1 MHNGVTSYLILAIG
15 VSACGGGGGDG
26 PTPPPPTSV
35 FTSVSVS
42 PSSPAMV
49 EGDTL
54 QLSATPRDQNGAAMS
69 GLPDATFSLTQG
81 TSVSVTPAGR
91 VIALDPGGSTVTATL
106 TSGGTTR
113 TGTATPNVAALT
125 TAADVAVS
133 GAGTSFNPATVKI
146 AAGGS
151 VTWNFTS
158 GANSPHN
165 VTFGT
170 NSPPGD
176 DIGNTNSGA
185 VSRTFPNAGSYPY
198 QCTQHGGMTG
208 TVIVRAP

>member
-1 MHNGVTSYLILAIG
+1 MRNAVISCLALAI
-15 VSACGGGGGDG
+15 VVAACGGGDD
-26 PTPPPPTSV
+26 PTPPPPTPV

-42 PSSPAMV
+42 PANPAMV

-69 GLPDATFSLTQG
+69 GLPAAIFSRTAG
-81 TSVSVTPAGR
+81 TSVTVFGDGR
-91 VIALDPGGSTVTATL
+91 VIAVDPGGSTVTATV
-106 TSGGTTR
+106 TSGGTMHA
-113 TGTATPNVAALT
+113 GTSTPNVTALT

-146 AAGGS
+146 AAGGN

-165 VTFGT
+165 VTFGA
-170 NSPPGD
+170 NAPPGD
-176 DIGNTNSGA
+176 DIGNTNSGSVA
-185 VSRTFPNAGSYPY
+185 RTFPNAGSYPY
-198 QCTQHGGMTG
+198 QCTQHSGMTG
-208 TVIVRAP
+208 TVIVRVP